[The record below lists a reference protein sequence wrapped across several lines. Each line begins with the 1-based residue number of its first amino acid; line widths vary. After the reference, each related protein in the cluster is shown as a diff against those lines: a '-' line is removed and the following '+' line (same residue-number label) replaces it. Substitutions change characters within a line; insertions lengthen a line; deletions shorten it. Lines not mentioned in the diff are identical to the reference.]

1 MSSPLPPISAF
12 TNIHRKRTSTP
23 DINLPSLSS
32 WSSSYDDYNDFSS
45 SPPHSSPPRTPL
57 TSRYAHSYTHIVSA
71 SRVDSDI
78 RFRGSSEFSDDL
90 AASWD
95 RPYHPVVHTASS
107 YPTNGHKTISD
118 GEDHFPP
125 SSEYDPS
132 ENYQEVDS
140 SLPDLD
146 SDHSS
151 NSAAYQSPVFPLDS
165 DEEQEDEG
173 EGYSFGD
180 GGLRATFF
188 RTSAE
193 RGRWRSDPVPYKP
206 SAVALLQIRKSAPT
220 ISRVPT
226 LTSNMGSRP
235 TSEPLPSTSSHGA
248 QDTSG
253 VDDFEASRSTFTVP
267 FPDQGVREASS
278 PHTLPSLT
286 SDRESTSDPEEQD
299 YRAPS
304 SPLPSSSPPLSPMS
318 FSVSAISR
326 SVSPLVFAPSS
337 PLRGTSSPV
346 EVPSAILHVQDN
358 TLAENA
364 ECGVE
369 PSDDMIQTSD
379 RPSTLGML
387 MNVNMPTI
395 PTPRPAPIHSDL
407 PTPIPTLA
415 ELEMP
420 VRAAITSLEAESS
433 HEVLID
439 EEDCHKT
446 KSVPSSP
453 SAPSTP
459 LLVIAPTGNQSP
471 FVINHPSV
479 PDVLDLFA
487 NDVNIVQGSSK
498 DAICPISPLLEPLTP
513 LAEDED
519 AMSVIQVDS
528 QRDNGTT
535 MDVDKDGKPV
545 RVKDALTQDDNHLRK
560 KEAKTTSVTSE
571 KRKKDSTHDKMAD
584 GQVKKRQKTE
594 TVEDASSSTS
604 KHALTKSARSESIK
618 KQGKRRKTL
627 EDQDDTDLTDLDP
640 APKAK
645 KQKREDDKAE
655 AHKKDSPSFS
665 DPSLSTSHPNSQS
678 KPKSSST
685 VHAEA
690 RSAAD
695 NPETREIVGM
705 LIETMATSRASS
717 LAVSSLYKSVMQSR
731 PSLKTQ
737 RSEKEWMGVF
747 KRVLNIF
754 SGGGMGGVFGKV
766 ESSGKDDSGR
776 SLEAQW
782 FYVPEMDEDQERATL
797 IRSMMPRPAKRSET
811 KKYKQYYW
819 RPLDKIS
826 RWDPE
831 DDL

>member
-1 MSSPLPPISAF
+1 M
-12 TNIHRKRTSTP
+12 N
-23 DINLPSLSS
+23 
-32 WSSSYDDYNDFSS
+32 
-45 SPPHSSPPRTPL
+45 
-57 TSRYAHSYTHIVSA
+57 
-71 SRVDSDI
+71 SDV

-95 RPYHPVVHTASS
+95 RAYHPIAHTASS
-107 YPTNGHKTISD
+107 HDHKTISD
-118 GEDHFPP
+118 AEDHFPP
-125 SSEYDPS
+125 SSEYDAS

-140 SLPDLD
+140 PLPDLD

-151 NSAAYQSPVFPLDS
+151 NSAAYHSPVFPLDS

-173 EGYSFGD
+173 EGYTFGD

-206 SAVALLQIRKSAPT
+206 SAIALLQIRKSAPT

-226 LTSNMGSRP
+226 PTSNMDSRP
-235 TSEPLPSTSSHGA
+235 TSEPLPSTSSHDPAPGA

-253 VDDFEASRSTFTVP
+253 VDDFEASRLAFTVP

-278 PHTLPSLT
+278 PHTLPYLT
-286 SDRESTSDPEEQD
+286 SDRESTSDSEEQD

-304 SPLPSSSPPLSPMS
+304 SPFPSSSPPLSPMP
-318 FSVSAISR
+318 FLVSPISR
-326 SVSPLVFAPSS
+326 SVSPLVFAFSS
-337 PLRGTSSPV
+337 PLLGTSTPV
-346 EVPSAILHVQDN
+346 EVHSSILHVQDN

-364 ECGVE
+364 KRGVK
-369 PSDDMIQTSD
+369 PSDHMNQTSD
-379 RPSTLGML
+379 RPSTLEML
-387 MNVNMPTI
+387 MNVDMPTI
-395 PTPRPAPIHSDL
+395 PTPCPALIHSDL
-407 PTPIPTLA
+407 PTPIPALA
-415 ELEMP
+415 DLEMP
-420 VRAAITSLEAESS
+420 VRAAITPPNLKAESS
-433 HEVLID
+433 HEALID
-439 EEDCHKT
+439 EEHCHKT
-446 KSVPSSP
+446 ESFSSSP
-453 SAPSTP
+453 PAPSAP
-459 LLVIAPTGNQSP
+459 LLVIAATATQSP
-471 FVINHPSV
+471 LAINHSSV

-498 DAICPISPLLEPLTP
+498 AICPISPPLEPLTP

-519 AMSVIQVDS
+519 AMSVVQVDS
-528 QRDNGTT
+528 QRDNGKAKE
-535 MDVDKDGKPV
+535 VDKDGQTV
-545 RVKDALTQDDNHLRK
+545 RVKNKEGDLTQDDNHLRK
-560 KEAKTTSVTSE
+560 KEAKATIPVTSE
-571 KRKKDSTHDKMAD
+571 KRKKDSTHDKVAD
-584 GQVKKRQKTE
+584 GQAKKRQKTE
-594 TVEDASSSTS
+594 AFQDASSSTT
-604 KHALTKSARSESIK
+604 KHAFTKNAPSESIK

-627 EDQDDTDLTDLDP
+627 EYQDGSDPTDLDP

-645 KQKREDDKAE
+645 KQKRVDDKAQ
-655 AHKKDSPSFS
+655 AHKKDSSSFS
-665 DPSLSTSHPNSQS
+665 DPSLSSSLPSSQS
-678 KPKSSST
+678 KSKSSST
-685 VHAEA
+685 VHAES

-695 NPETREIVGM
+695 DPETREIVGM

-731 PSLKTQ
+731 PSLKAQ